1 MADDLNRIN
10 LEFAKIGKQVRD
22 NEEWLASINAFRSQT
37 NSALTRMQ
45 ADIRTLQT
53 TP

>member
-1 MADDLNRIN
+1 LNRIN
-10 LEFAKIGKQVRD
+10 LEFAKVGKQAKD
-22 NEEWLASINAFRSQT
+22 NAEWLSSINAFRSQV

-45 ADIRTLQT
+45 SDIRALQT